1 MTRNLEP
8 GLEPQAHVRV
18 RMYRYS
24 GATGGVSVISHKYAK
39 ANNHYLPDYD
49 ENKKNTYLIQ
59 LDCNNLYGKSMSE
72 KLPVNGFK
80 YVEFITEEF
89 IKSKVTF

>member
-24 GATGGVSVISHKYAK
+24 GATREVVAALVFAGNFEGVRA
-39 ANNHYLPDYD
+39 
-49 ENKKNTYLIQ
+49 
-59 LDCNNLYGKSMSE
+59 LDSTIVHPL
-72 KLPVNGFK
+72 LL
-80 YVEFITEEF
+80 
-89 IKSKVTF
+89 

>member
-24 GATGGVSVISHKYAK
+24 GATILDIATVCFETTGVRIATDSAEDVVCCKLNYA
-39 ANNHYLPDYD
+39 
-49 ENKKNTYLIQ
+49 YLIITVHSK
-59 LDCNNLYGKSMSE
+59 LTIDPADFACGCDSMNLLVVKI
-72 KLPVNGFK
+72 KL
-80 YVEFITEEF
+80 
-89 IKSKVTF
+89 

>member
-24 GATGGVSVISHKYAK
+24 GATGYSGATLPLLFFLKPMSSHTLGSLA
-39 ANNHYLPDYD
+39 
-49 ENKKNTYLIQ
+49 I
-59 LDCNNLYGKSMSE
+59 
-72 KLPVNGFK
+72 
-80 YVEFITEEF
+80 
-89 IKSKVTF
+89 

>member
-24 GATGGVSVISHKYAK
+24 GATMYPRPIKFKNIADSTVI
-39 ANNHYLPDYD
+39 L
-49 ENKKNTYLIQ
+49 
-59 LDCNNLYGKSMSE
+59 
-72 KLPVNGFK
+72 
-80 YVEFITEEF
+80 
-89 IKSKVTF
+89 

>member
-24 GATGGVSVISHKYAK
+24 GATDVRPVLRPVLMVEKYATPRRIPF
-39 ANNHYLPDYD
+39 LESIPRVLSDRSLRD
-49 ENKKNTYLIQ
+49 
-59 LDCNNLYGKSMSE
+59 D
-72 KLPVNGFK
+72 F
-80 YVEFITEEF
+80 
-89 IKSKVTF
+89 

>member
-24 GATGGVSVISHKYAK
+24 GATDLCVSSFIHSDAVISHPSPPTASD
-39 ANNHYLPDYD
+39 ASTIHTTLISDT
-49 ENKKNTYLIQ
+49 NKKDDYLFAFTCLRMTHQ
-59 LDCNNLYGKSMSE
+59 VNL
-72 KLPVNGFK
+72 NGA
-80 YVEFITEEF
+80 I
-89 IKSKVTF
+89 